1 MGLTLAEKI
10 LARASGLD
18 MVSPGEIMGAAV
30 DLALSA
36 GNAGEVRA
44 DFEARG
50 VAGVWDPDHIVIV
63 ADHSAPAGGGQTAEA
78 HKSVR
83 EFVRRY
89 QIRHFYDVGRG
100 GAIHQVVAENGFVGP
115 GMVVVGTDPH
125 AAAHGAFC
133 AFSTV
138 LSAEEMAGVW
148 AEGRLWVSVPP
159 SIRVNLSGEMS
170 RWVAVQDLVLYLAGR
185 FDAGGVE
192 GRAVEFGGPG
202 IHGLSMGSRMVV
214 TNLAAELGARA
225 ALLPADDR
233 LLSHL
238 RHHSRS
244 SRWPPA
250 SVAPDADAVYEYVL
264 AVDLAAEIPEPLVA
278 CPGLGLSAEPVSGV
292 GNVPVHQA
300 EIGGCAGGGLEDLET
315 AAGIVAGRQ
324 IHSGAR
330 LLVTPASQQVYLE
343 ALRLGYLETLVSA
356 GALISPPGCGAC
368 AVGHLGLLAP
378 GETCI
383 SSNHCDTAAIYLAS
397 PAVVAASA
405 CAGRIVH
412 PQTVRS

>member
-1 MGLTLAEKI
+1 MGLTLAEKV

-18 MVSPGEIMGAAV
+18 TVSPGEIVGAAV

-36 GNAGEVRA
+36 GDAGPVRA

-63 ADHSAPAGGGQTAEA
+63 ADHSAPAGGGHIAAA
-78 HKSVR
+78 HQSVR

-89 QIRHFYDVGRG
+89 QIRHFFDVGRG
-100 GAIHQVVAENGFVGP
+100 GGIHQVVAENGFVWP

-133 AFSTV
+133 AFSTA
-138 LSAEEMAGVW
+138 LRAEEMAGVW
-148 AEGRLWVSVPP
+148 AEGRLWVSVPS

-170 RWVAVQDLVLYLAGR
+170 RWVAVQDLILYLAGR
-185 FDAGGVE
+185 FDAGSVE
-192 GRAVEFGGPG
+192 GRALEFGGPG
-202 IHGLSMGSRMVV
+202 VCGLSIGARMVV

-225 ALLPADDR
+225 VLLPADDR
-233 LLSHL
+233 LLSHI
-238 RHHSRS
+238 RHHSRN
-244 SRWPPA
+244 RRRQPA
-250 SVAPDADAVYEYVL
+250 AVAPDADAAYEYVL

-278 CPGLGLSAEPVSGV
+278 CPGAGVAEPVSGV

-324 IHSGAR
+324 VHSGAR
-330 LLVTPASQQVYLE
+330 LVVTPASQQVYLE

-356 GALISPPGCGAC
+356 GALVCPPGCGPC
-368 AVGHLGLLAP
+368 ADGHLGLLAP

-383 SSNHCDTAAIYLAS
+383 SSHHCDTAAIYLAS

-405 CAGRIVH
+405 VAGRIVH
-412 PQTVRS
+412 PVL